1 MAGIGQFKDFIGKF
15 FNLWQEGLDAT
26 LELKTS
32 DGEAHVI
39 LRAGPLLSFIIIH
52 HLSIFHM
59 DLPSYGIANEE
70 QMPVKQ
76 QLNKLSKTKLIKT
89 AQPTEDVGLIDCV
102 AEEAEIEQSELADN
116 FVIVEVATNEDT
128 TKDDD
133 TIVADNISGNGS
145 AAVKIA
151 LKVNDEIFDD
161 QNYDNKQDSCDVDCE
176 FFCKVQGFLKEI
188 SSTRCS

>member
-1 MAGIGQFKDFIGKF
+1 MAGTGQFNDFIGKF

-89 AQPTEDVGLIDCV
+89 A
-102 AEEAEIEQSELADN
+102 
-116 FVIVEVATNEDT
+116 
-128 TKDDD
+128 
-133 TIVADNISGNGS
+133 
-145 AAVKIA
+145 
-151 LKVNDEIFDD
+151 
-161 QNYDNKQDSCDVDCE
+161 
-176 FFCKVQGFLKEI
+176 
-188 SSTRCS
+188 